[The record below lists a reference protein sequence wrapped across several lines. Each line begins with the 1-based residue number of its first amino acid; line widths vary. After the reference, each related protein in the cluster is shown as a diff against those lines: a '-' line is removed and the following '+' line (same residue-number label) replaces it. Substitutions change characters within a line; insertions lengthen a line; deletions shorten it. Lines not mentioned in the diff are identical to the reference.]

1 MNKSNIKFNSVRP
14 SRDGDQF
21 HYLWAA
27 RRCLL
32 LLSSHDWLA
41 ETTRRDDLVAI
52 SIEGCSPSESNF
64 DSTNEA
70 GEQVIDV
77 AEYFGNENLNEA
89 TRVRYIQLKHS
100 TRNPSRDW
108 TASGL
113 NSMLNGFVARYKVL
127 SRQFNAD
134 DLVHRFEFRFVTNRP
149 VSKRIKDSIMDA
161 TSESVPRH
169 PQEFK
174 NLLNITGLNQSDFSE
189 FAGLLKFEDC
199 QGNYLDQ
206 RHSLF
211 DDVRGYL
218 PGVDHEAPTQLKE
231 LVTRKALSESSD
243 NPVIRKLDV
252 LNALQTDED
261 ALFPAPNKIQS
272 INNPIPRDQEKFL
285 IDEIMQAENK
295 PVIIHAL
302 AGVGKSTFS
311 MRISALLPP
320 GSESVVYDCFG
331 NGGYRNASSYR
342 HRHKDG
348 LVQISN
354 ELAAKGLCH
363 LLIPSARADNS
374 DYVRAFL
381 HRLRQSIELVRAAN
395 SKSILCIVVDA
406 ADNAQSAA
414 DENNEPFSFP
424 RHLIREEL
432 PTGVRLVYLCRS
444 HRISMLDPPTN
455 ALQIQLNAFCRSES
469 ATNLRRVFPQASEQD
484 VDEFHSLSSQNPWM
498 QFHVLSRFDSLHSIF
513 KYLGPTPTNVDDEF
527 KRLLSDAVEN
537 LKDRCTLTERENL
550 DSICIGI
557 ATLRPRIPLHVLSQI
572 ANVSVNTIRS
582 FVLDLGES
590 LLISNESDTIQ
601 FRDESS
607 ETWFQEQF
615 KPSLEQLQNLIEK
628 LTPLSRQN
636 VYAASN
642 LPEIMLKAGRYDEL
656 VNMALSSSVLP
667 EISELEKNHVELQ
680 RLQFALKSGLRQN
693 LYLDAAKLALKAGD
707 VMAGSTR
714 HINLI
719 QENTDLAAKFI
730 DKDVIQDIVTRR
742 EFESDWLFQR
752 FVYEACLLSGVNNS
766 FAEARSR
773 LRIAE
778 QIVNHWSS
786 LSKEERELNSL
797 STADIA
803 EMSLAHLNI
812 HGTESA
818 VKFIGRWTPQEASF
832 GIGIELANRLVDHAR
847 FTELDELAITAKD
860 NVWLVL
866 AITLELNKVQK
877 TPPSTVVSQT
887 IESIPEYLSINENTN
902 NQRNISQHAN
912 EIAIVVEA
920 ASKLCLSSSDK
931 LVALLDRFLPAV
943 PPKHFS
949 LRYNDVNACID
960 LLRPYCL
967 RAELRNEEI
976 SLIDLA
982 HPELR
987 VQFDK
992 DNEYQWSRESIEFK
1006 SDIGALLPWNK
1017 LWAKALLRKVPKE
1030 SLADKIEQLHNLSE
1044 STDWRSISGDNRQ
1057 LFNHIVKI
1065 WFNILYCMNAL
1076 EFEYLCSLDTWIEN
1090 RQDVFFIPTLTA
1102 LARLASQNE
1111 KTTSFALSLAQ
1122 LAFSKMRSERTFL
1135 ASEKADTY
1143 IEIARSVLSISKSE
1157 AKVYFDEAIRV
1168 CRKIDE
1174 ENINRWDAIV
1184 HLAERG
1190 AQRNQ
1195 SDPQIAYDFARCAEL
1210 TQEHDVTDK
1219 SFHWHSTVKA
1229 LSSLCPYS
1237 SLAIASRWR
1246 DRGFGSVAEI
1256 LPTFVETLIERGDLD
1271 PHDALSMI
1279 GFNANWNYSTVLSS
1293 VLDACEDEYSKK
1305 SVSAHVL
1312 RKMIFSGSSF
1322 YNWSEQES
1330 ILANH
1335 NLFQSDLD
1343 EYFAYARN
1351 VFQKHETHYH
1361 ENWQMEKLPPEALD
1375 EIFDSADLKSADG
1388 ISRAFAILQNYPP
1401 PWNIDQFFAEAIK
1414 RLPPGNESEFLIA
1427 IGTVPQ
1433 FNFFHVRMILSQ
1445 IPSAWRHRFPIRQ
1458 ALKSMIKAFCRR
1470 FHMELWRDRYYE
1482 RFPFDLA
1489 YELTDLTEEN
1499 IADIALE
1506 AIGESPDQ
1514 PDKLRLFSLI
1524 GLLKSKLTA
1533 EEAFEALQFGLKYYD
1548 SNFEE
1553 TDGDGP
1559 WSSDLNPPKCME
1571 ESIAGYIYAG
1581 LASPAAKTRW
1591 EAAHVVLGLC
1601 RHHRLKIVQYLISF
1615 CEANDA
1621 GSFADNRLYFYN
1633 LHATQWLMIAFARA
1647 ATEYPSV
1654 LKPIASNV
1662 VDIALSDQNHVM
1674 IKQYAARTAL
1684 TLIESGEL
1692 DKDERLIKRL
1702 SSINSTSL
1710 PINCSKSPELL
1721 GDHKSQHDESDE
1733 GRFWFGYDFGKYWF
1747 EPLGNVFGLTQK
1759 ETETKARDVIESD
1772 LKFNSEDPDIG
1783 DQRARKGLY
1792 EFNQT
1797 YASHGSY
1804 PSTDDLRHYLS
1815 YHAMMIVAGELLET
1829 TPIVNSESPSG
1840 KDAFSDWLL
1849 AHELTRTDG
1858 RWLADRR
1865 DLPPLDHLTWL
1876 GSTEDGSEVV
1886 SIPSQAFDQTL
1897 IMGNAM
1903 NVWGN
1908 WSVEKSNFVQ
1918 EINVQS
1924 ALVCRDKSLAL
1935 LRALSSAEYVS
1946 HYRIPIADEVIQ
1958 LDEIGFMLRGWIGV
1972 DREQS
1977 KFERKDYWSGGVMFP
1992 PPVPINDIVESMGLS
2007 ADLDKRNWFDNKG
2020 NSVMVSHMWSGQE
2033 TIGQE
2038 QYSEYLN
2045 SGNRLRVS
2053 FEFVKELLAKFDFDM
2068 IIEVEIEIRQRNS
2081 QYQTE
2086 NQNVREYPRTAKL
2099 YLVRPNGRITT
2110 I

>member
-1 MNKSNIKFNSVRP
+1 MSKSNTKFDSVRP

-32 LLSSHDWLA
+32 LLSSYDYLA
-41 ETTRRDDLVAI
+41 EITRQNGLVAI
-52 SIEGCSPSESNF
+52 SIEGCSPSESYS
-64 DSTNEA
+64 DSTSEE
-70 GEQVIDV
+70 GVQVIDV
-77 AEYFGNENLNEA
+77 AEYFGNENLNDA
-89 TRVRYIQLKHS
+89 TQVRYIQLKHS

-113 NSMLNGFVARYKVL
+113 KSMLNGFVDRYKDL
-127 SRQFNAD
+127 SDQINAD
-134 DLVHRFEFRFVTNRP
+134 DLAHRFEFRFVTNRP
-149 VSKRIKDSIMDA
+149 VSKRIKDSITDA
-161 TSESVPRH
+161 TRESVPRH
-169 PQEFK
+169 PQEF
-174 NLLNITGLNQSDFSE
+174 NRLLKITGLNQSE
-189 FAGLLKFEDC
+189 FTKFARLLKFEDC
-199 QGNYLDQ
+199 QGNYLAQ

-211 DDVRGYL
+211 DDVHGYL
-218 PGVDHEAPTQLKE
+218 PGVDHEASTQLKE

-261 ALFPAPNKIQS
+261 ALFPAPNEIQLT
-272 INNPIPRDQEKFL
+272 NNPIPRYQENFL
-285 IDEIMQAENK
+285 VDEIMQAENK

-311 MRISALLPP
+311 MRIPALLPP
-320 GSESVVYDCFG
+320 GSVSVVYDCFG
-331 NGGYRNASSYR
+331 NGGYRNASSFR

-354 ELAAKGLCH
+354 ELAAKSLCH

-395 SKSILCIVVDA
+395 SNAILCIVVDA
-406 ADNAQSAA
+406 ADNAQSVAK
-414 DENNEPFSFP
+414 ENNEAFSFP

-432 PTGVRLVYLCRS
+432 PTGVRLVYFCRS
-444 HRISMLDPPTN
+444 HRISILDPPTN
-455 ALQIQLNAFCRSES
+455 ALQIQLNAFSRSES
-469 ATNLRRVFPQASEQD
+469 AANLRRDFPQASEQD
-484 VDEFHSLSSQNPWM
+484 VGEFHSLSSQNPWM

-527 KRLLSDAVEN
+527 KRLLSDAIKN
-537 LKDRCTLTERENL
+537 LKDKCTPAERVNL

-572 ANVSVNTIRS
+572 SNVSVSAIRS
-582 FVLDLGES
+582 FVLELGES
-590 LLISNESDTIQ
+590 LLISNDSDTIQ

-615 KPSLEQLQNLIEK
+615 KPSSEQLQNLIEQLK
-628 LTPLSRQN
+628 PLSRQN
-636 VYAASN
+636 VYAASI
-642 LPEIMLKAGRYDEL
+642 LPEIMLKAGQYDEL
-656 VNMALSSSVLP
+656 VNMALSSSALP
-667 EISELEKNHVELQ
+667 EISELENNHVELQ
-680 RLQFALKSGLRQN
+680 RLQFALKSSLRQKQ
-693 LYLDAAKLALKAGD
+693 YLDAAKLALKAGD

-714 HINLI
+714 QINLI
-719 QENTDLAAKFI
+719 QENTDLAAEFI

-742 EFESDWLFQR
+742 EFDSDWLFLR
-752 FVYEACLLSGVNNS
+752 FVYEACLLSGVKNS
-766 FAEARSR
+766 LAEARSR

-778 QIVNHWSS
+778 QLVNHWSS
-786 LSKEERELNSL
+786 LSTEEREQNSL

-812 HGTESA
+812 HGIESA
-818 VKFIGRWTPQEASF
+818 VKFIGRWTPQKASF
-832 GIGIELANRLVDHAR
+832 GIGKELAIRLVDHAR
-847 FTELDELAITAKD
+847 FTELDELAIAAKE
-860 NVWLVL
+860 NVWLIL

-887 IESIPEYLSINENTN
+887 IESTEFLSIDENSS
-902 NQRNISQHAN
+902 NQRNISQHAH
-912 EIAIVVEA
+912 EVAIVIEA
-920 ASKLCLSSSDK
+920 ASKLSLSSSDK

-949 LRYNDVNACID
+949 LRYNDKNACIE
-960 LLRPYCL
+960 LLRLYCL
-967 RAELRNEEI
+967 RAELSNEEI

-992 DNEYQWSRESIEFK
+992 DDEYKWSRESREFK
-1006 SDIGALLPWNK
+1006 SDIGAVLPWNK
-1017 LWAKALLRKVPKE
+1017 LWAEALLRRVPKE
-1030 SLADKIEQLHNLSE
+1030 SLADKIEQLLNLCE

-1057 LFNHIVKI
+1057 IFNHIVKI
-1065 WFNILYCMNAL
+1065 WFNILHCMNAL
-1076 EFEYLCSLDTWIEN
+1076 EFEYLCSLDTWIKN

-1102 LARLASQNE
+1102 LARLASQNQT
-1111 KTTSFALSLAQ
+1111 TTSFALSLAQ
-1122 LAFSKMRSERTFL
+1122 LAFSKTRSVRTFL

-1143 IEIARSVLSISKSE
+1143 IEIARSVMSISKSE
-1157 AKVYFDEAIRV
+1157 AKFYFDEAIQV

-1184 HLAERG
+1184 YLAERG

-1195 SDPQIAYDFARCAEL
+1195 FDPQIAYDFARCAEL
-1210 TQEHDVTDK
+1210 TQEHDVTDE
-1219 SFHWHSTVKA
+1219 SVHWHSTVKA

-1246 DRGFGSVAEI
+1246 DRGFGSVEKT
-1256 LPTFVETLIERGDLD
+1256 LPTVIETLVERGDLD
-1271 PHDALSMI
+1271 SHDALSMI

-1293 VLDACEDEYSKK
+1293 VLDACEDEHSKK
-1305 SVSAHVL
+1305 SVSADVL

-1322 YNWSEQES
+1322 YNWSEQEN

-1335 NLFQSDLD
+1335 NLLQSDLD
-1343 EYFAYARN
+1343 EYIAYARN
-1351 VFQKHETHYH
+1351 VSQKHETHYH

-1375 EIFDSADLKSADG
+1375 EIFDSADLNSADG
-1388 ISRAFAILQNYPP
+1388 ISGAFATFQNYPP
-1401 PWNIDQFFAEAIK
+1401 PWNIDQFFAEAIN

-1433 FNFFHVRMILSQ
+1433 FNFFHVKTILSQ
-1445 IPSAWRHRFPIRQ
+1445 IPSAWCHRFPIKQ

-1470 FHMELWRDRYYE
+1470 FHMEVSRDRYYE

-1489 YELTDLTEEN
+1489 YELAELREED

-1506 AIGESPDQ
+1506 AMGECPDQ

-1548 SNFEE
+1548 SDFEE
-1553 TDGDGP
+1553 TDGDGA
-1559 WSSDLNPPKCME
+1559 WSSYLIPPKCME

-1581 LASPAAKTRW
+1581 LASPVAKIRW

-1601 RHHRLKIVQYLISF
+1601 RHHRFKIIQYLISF
-1615 CEANDA
+1615 CKSNDA
-1621 GSFADNRLYFYN
+1621 GSFADNRLYFYK

-1647 ATEYPSV
+1647 ATEYSSV
-1654 LKPIASNV
+1654 LKPIASDV
-1662 VDIALSDQNHVM
+1662 VDLALRDQNHVM
-1674 IKQYAARTAL
+1674 IRHFAAQTAL
-1684 TLIESGEL
+1684 VLIENGEL
-1692 DKDERLIKRL
+1692 NKDERIVERL
-1702 SSINSTSL
+1702 TSVNLTSL
-1710 PINCSKSPELL
+1710 PLICSISPELL
-1721 GDHKSQHDESDE
+1721 GDHKIQHEESDE
-1733 GRFWFGYDFGKYWF
+1733 GRFLFDYDFKKYWL
-1747 EPLGNVFGLTQK
+1747 EPLRNVFGLTQRDI
-1759 ETETKARDVIESD
+1759 ETKARDVIESD
-1772 LKFNSEDPDIG
+1772 LKFKSEDPDIG

-1792 EFNQT
+1792 VFDQT
-1797 YASHGSY
+1797 YATHGSY

-1829 TPIVNSESPSG
+1829 TPVVNSDSPIG
-1840 KDAFSDWLL
+1840 KDAFTEWLL
-1849 AHELTRTDG
+1849 AHQLTRTDG

-1876 GSTEDGSEVV
+1876 GSTEDGSEVA
-1886 SIPSQAFDQTL
+1886 SIASQAFDQTL
-1897 IMGNAM
+1897 ITGNAM

-1908 WSVEKSNFVQ
+1908 WSVVKSNCVQ
-1918 EINVQS
+1918 EIRVLS

-1935 LRALSSAEYVS
+1935 LRALSSAEFVS
-1946 HYRIPIADEVIQ
+1946 HYRIPIADEVIKFED
-1958 LDEIGFMLRGWIGV
+1958 LGFMFQGWIGI

-1977 KFERKDYWSGGVMFP
+1977 ELEKKDFWSGGVMFP
-1992 PPVPINDIVESMGLS
+1992 PPIPINDIVESMGLS
-2007 ADLDKRNWFDNKG
+2007 ADLDKRIWLDNRG
-2020 NSVMVSHMWSGQE
+2020 NSVMVSHMWGGQE

-2038 QYSEYLN
+2038 QYSEYLD
-2045 SGNRLRVS
+2045 SGNRLQAS
-2053 FEFVKELLAKFDFDM
+2053 FEFVKELLAKFDIDM
-2068 IIEVEIEIRQRNS
+2068 IIEVEIEIRKRNS
-2081 QYQTE
+2081 RYQTE

-2099 YLVRPNGRITT
+2099 YLVRPDGRITT